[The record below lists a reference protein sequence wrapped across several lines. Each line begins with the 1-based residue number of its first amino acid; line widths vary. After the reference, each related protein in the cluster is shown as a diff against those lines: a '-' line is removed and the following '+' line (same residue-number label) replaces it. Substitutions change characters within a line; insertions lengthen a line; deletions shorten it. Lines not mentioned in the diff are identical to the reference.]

1 MNKLTAEKCRKEIEW
16 VKSSHEEGM
25 VTELTLLLL
34 QALEIALP
42 ILEQQE
48 RGEGEWIEWVG
59 GAMPVSD
66 KSRVDIRWI
75 DGSFSRNTFA
85 AIWDWEHH
93 PGADNIIAYRIIPK
107 RATNQNGD
115 Q

>member
-48 RGEGEWIEWVG
+48 REQGE
-59 GAMPVSD
+59 
-66 KSRVDIRWI
+66 
-75 DGSFSRNTFA
+75 
-85 AIWDWEHH
+85 
-93 PGADNIIAYRIIPK
+93 
-107 RATNQNGD
+107 Q